1 MVVELGGDGEVVSNL
16 QTVVWF
22 TLSKLIY
29 IQPHTCIF
37 TMVSNN
43 EQ

>member
-22 TLSKLIY
+22 TLSKLMLNLY
-29 IQPHTCIF
+29 STPYMYFHNGF
-37 TMVSNN
+37 K
-43 EQ
+43 